1 MILCGEI
8 RSESDELQSLQDK
21 MEEWIENGVRLGWLL
36 DLKNEIAYVY
46 RAGGSAEVIE
56 GLRHKLTGEDVMP
69 GFTVDLSRLQRQ

>member
-36 DLKNEIAYVY
+36 DLKKEIAYVY
-46 RAGGSAEVIE
+46 RDGGSADVIE
-56 GLRHKLTGEDVMP
+56 GLHHKLTGEDVMP